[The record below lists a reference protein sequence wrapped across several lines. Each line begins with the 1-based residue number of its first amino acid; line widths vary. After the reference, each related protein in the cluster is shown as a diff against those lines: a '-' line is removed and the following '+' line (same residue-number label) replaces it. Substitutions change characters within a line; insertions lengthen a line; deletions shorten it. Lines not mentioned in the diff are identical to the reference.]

1 MPGIRKHGAH
11 RYNIPTSSAAVGTAA
26 LPSIW
31 VYDAYA
37 GPQTVIGG
45 AGGIDSTGETVTELT
60 VTNSA
65 AITGAATNFG
75 TIRVTHR
82 DNTGTTKNQLTV
94 AFGTAGFNAAAF
106 VAMDFAVANGATV
119 PGAGTAT
126 LTVASG
132 TALPWLLVNG
142 DTITL
147 DDTVAGTGNIS
158 GGLTAM
164 IIVQARGS

>member
-82 DNTGTTKNQLTV
+82 DNTRTTKNQHTE
-94 AFGTAGFNAAAF
+94 AFGIPGFNAAAYG
-106 VAMDFAVANGATV
+106 AIGSPAANGATI
-119 PGAGTAT
+119 P
-126 LTVASG
+126 
-132 TALPWLLVNG
+132 
-142 DTITL
+142 
-147 DDTVAGTGNIS
+147 
-158 GGLTAM
+158 
-164 IIVQARGS
+164 